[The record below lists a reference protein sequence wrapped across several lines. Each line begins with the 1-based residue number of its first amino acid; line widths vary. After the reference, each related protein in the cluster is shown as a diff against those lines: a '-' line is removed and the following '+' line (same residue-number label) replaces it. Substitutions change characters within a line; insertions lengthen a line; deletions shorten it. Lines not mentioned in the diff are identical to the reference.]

1 MVLPEIL
8 GQPYTPFLWTAKD
21 DKEDKQEVMAATRAA
36 TKNASKAYLYLSIDN
51 VLV

>member
-8 GQPYTPFLWTAKD
+8 SHPYSPFLWTAKD
-21 DKEDKQEVMAATRAA
+21 DKEDKQEVMDATGT
-36 TKNASKAYLYLSIDN
+36 TKNASVAYLYLSIDN